1 MHDASV
7 ASQTVVGGAE
17 GLLSGHFANPGT
29 DDANDDGGEGT
40 GTGVANNAEPGQ
52 LGVGAH
58 LGGTVDD
65 PGTHT
70 TGEEGESD
78 GPGITGVASGEEE
91 VGSTA
96 GVKGDAT
103 GHLAGG
109 TGAGGDSSIR
119 FEGRRGRCHTAGE
132 EVGDWNETSGNDGQ
146 DGEGHQDGVEP
157 VVRKEGFVARNYSYE
172 QQED

>member
-17 GLLSGHFANPGT
+17 GLLSSHFANSRT
-29 DDANDDGGEGT
+29 NNANDDSGEGT
-40 GTGVANNAEPGQ
+40 STGVANNAEPGQ
-52 LGVGAH
+52 LGIGAH

-70 TGEEGESD
+70 TGKEGEGD

-96 GVKGDAT
+96 GVEGYAT

-109 TGAGGDSSIR
+109 AGAGRDSSIR
-119 FEGRRGRCHTAGE
+119 LEGRHGRCHTARE
-132 EVGDWNETSGNDGQ
+132 EVGDWNETSGYDGQ

-157 VVRKEGFVARNYSYE
+157 VA
-172 QQED
+172 